1 MHVAAVTVELRIRDM
16 HSLKEKRRVVK
27 SIIADIGKSHPVA
40 IAEVDHQDLWQRS
53 TLGIAAIST
62 SPGQVERMLRSINND
77 LDARDD
83 VELLG
88 VTTSYLEAAEQ

>member
-88 VTTSYLEAAEQ
+88 VTTSYLEPIEQ

>member
-62 SPGQVERMLRSINND
+62 SPGQVDRMLRSINND

-88 VTTSYLEAAEQ
+88 VTTSYLEPTEQ

>member
-62 SPGQVERMLRSINND
+62 SPGQVERMLRAINND

-88 VTTSYLEAAEQ
+88 VTTSYLEPAEQ

>member
-40 IAEVDHQDLWQRS
+40 IAEVDHQDLWQRL

-62 SPGQVERMLRSINND
+62 SPGQVERMIRSINND

-88 VTTSYLEAAEQ
+88 VTTSYLEPTEQ

>member
-40 IAEVDHQDLWQRS
+40 IAEVDHQELWQRS

-88 VTTSYLEAAEQ
+88 VTTSYLEPTEQ

>member
-83 VELLG
+83 VELLV
-88 VTTSYLEAAEQ
+88 VTTSYLEPTEQ

>member
-88 VTTSYLEAAEQ
+88 VTTSYLEPTEQ

>member
-1 MHVAAVTVELRIRDM
+1 MHVAAVTIELRIRDM